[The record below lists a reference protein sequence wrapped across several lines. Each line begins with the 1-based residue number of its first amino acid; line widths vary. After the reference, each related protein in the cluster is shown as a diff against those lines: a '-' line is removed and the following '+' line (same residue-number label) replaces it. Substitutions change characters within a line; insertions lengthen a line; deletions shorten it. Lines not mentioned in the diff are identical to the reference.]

1 MATTDIESKHA
12 LQNLIHMLTLAQRNN
27 DQYAITSLDM
37 TKMSLVSIDEAEEL
51 DTLGLEGEELATIM
65 SDWHVIIDGF
75 EENVGISERIVV
87 SSWEVMAENT
97 VRLEL
102 VREYTRGLVAIV
114 ELGDFCPHC
123 GYWNEVDGNSFR
135 HGVTCRKCSRA

>member
-102 VREYTRGLVAIV
+102 VREYTRGLV
-114 ELGDFCPHC
+114 D
-123 GYWNEVDGNSFR
+123 
-135 HGVTCRKCSRA
+135 RKSVV